1 MDKGY
6 YFGYEDFALDF
17 KQFLFS
23 STFYST
29 YKGHSLLTTNP
40 YEFYQNHNIDVK
52 YTNEGGFQ
60 KDSKISSLENKLIS
74 LQKEHFEKLINLM
87 LNNDKF
93 AEVIYSILSINNLNN
108 FSIFL
113 KAGMYAIVLEM
124 ITAIISKEKK
134 EQYEPEVILNEKNV
148 ELRAELQTKLH
159 DTAKEFFQ
167 EQHFEFADSIVEKRI
182 NGIYTP
188 INNEKLTMPY
198 DWLGIT
204 LSEQDIKNIK
214 TRNKFL
220 HGSNPY
226 NDKDLEKLS
235 KKLH

>member
-1 MDKGY
+1 V
-6 YFGYEDFALDF
+6 
-17 KQFLFS
+17 FS
-23 STFYST
+23 WW
-29 YKGHSLLTTNP
+29 G
-40 YEFYQNHNIDVK
+40 
-52 YTNEGGFQ
+52 
-60 KDSKISSLENKLIS
+60 
-74 LQKEHFEKLINLM
+74 
-87 LNNDKF
+87 
-93 AEVIYSILSINNLNN
+93 NNLNN

-235 KKLH
+235 KKLLYINLELNYLINAMIYKYIGYDGILKNLAKIYLDYADLNELENEDYYKKLKQEI